1 MSLRDQVRAF
11 LGRRPN
17 KTRTLLQMEAV
28 ECGAAAL
35 GSVLGYYGR
44 VVSLEELRTACGVS
58 RDGVTAKNIIRAARS
73 YGLEVKGYR
82 SEIAGLEEN
91 TTLPAVL
98 FWNFNHFLV
107 LEGFDEDRVFL
118 NDPATGPRTVT
129 RAELD
134 EGFTGVVLTF
144 ERGPDFVEEGSEPSL
159 IQALKG
165 RLAGSET
172 AVLYAILAGLALVFP
187 GLIVPTFSRV
197 FVDQILIQRLDSWVV
212 PLLTGMA
219 LTAVLRGVLTWL
231 QSYYLLRLKTKLSVA
246 HSGRF
251 FWHVLRLPIEF
262 YSQRYAG
269 EVSHRVQLNDGV
281 AALLS
286 GKLASTA
293 IDLVMIVFFGA
304 LMFMYDWAL
313 TLLAIFIVSFNLL
326 AMKLVSAQRIDGNR
340 RLLQEHGKYEGALM
354 GSLRNIET
362 LKATSREADL
372 FSKLAG
378 YQAKLENA
386 SQDLSI
392 KTQVLQLAPSLLT
405 GIGNAAV
412 LGFGGYRIMQGDLTM
427 GMLVAFQSL
436 QQSFV
441 GPVTNLLGL
450 GAKLQEMVGD
460 MTRLDDVLR
469 YPADPQVSTGLEAS
483 ETDHAA
489 EKLTGRVELKNLT
502 FGYSRLADP
511 LISDFSLTL
520 EPGARVA
527 LVGASGCG
535 KSTISKLVARLY
547 EPWSGEILLDG
558 TPLSDVPRAVFTS
571 SLAFV
576 DQDLTLFE
584 GSIRENLLMWD
595 ETVPDLHVIQA
606 AKDAMIHDAIVER
619 PGGYDSKLKEEGSNF
634 SGGQRQRLDIAR
646 ALCGNPRILVLDEAT
661 SALDAVTEKQIDEN
675 IRRRGCTCI
684 IVAHRLSTIRDCDE
698 IIVLDGGRVV
708 QRGTHEA
715 LVADGDGWYTQLL
728 SSEAG

>member
-1 MSLRDQVRAF
+1 
-11 LGRRPN
+11 
-17 KTRTLLQMEAV
+17 
-28 ECGAAAL
+28 
-35 GSVLGYYGR
+35 
-44 VVSLEELRTACGVS
+44 
-58 RDGVTAKNIIRAARS
+58 
-73 YGLEVKGYR
+73 
-82 SEIAGLEEN
+82 
-91 TTLPAVL
+91 
-98 FWNFNHFLV
+98 
-107 LEGFDEDRVFL
+107 
-118 NDPATGPRTVT
+118 
-129 RAELD
+129 
-134 EGFTGVVLTF
+134 
-144 ERGPDFVEEGSEPSL
+144 
-159 IQALKG
+159 
-165 RLAGSET
+165 
-172 AVLYAILAGLALVFP
+172 
-187 GLIVPTFSRV
+187 
-197 FVDQILIQRLDSWVV
+197 
-212 PLLTGMA
+212 
-219 LTAVLRGVLTWL
+219 
-231 QSYYLLRLKTKLSVA
+231 
-246 HSGRF
+246 
-251 FWHVLRLPIEF
+251 
-262 YSQRYAG
+262 
-269 EVSHRVQLNDGV
+269 
-281 AALLS
+281 
-286 GKLASTA
+286 
-293 IDLVMIVFFGA
+293 
-304 LMFMYDWAL
+304 
-313 TLLAIFIVSFNLL
+313 
-326 AMKLVSAQRIDGNR
+326 
-340 RLLQEHGKYEGALM
+340 
-354 GSLRNIET
+354 
-362 LKATSREADL
+362 
-372 FSKLAG
+372 
-378 YQAKLENA
+378 
-386 SQDLSI
+386 
-392 KTQVLQLAPSLLT
+392 
-405 GIGNAAV
+405 
-412 LGFGGYRIMQGDLTM
+412 MQGDLTM

>member
-1 MSLRDQVRAF
+1 
-11 LGRRPN
+11 
-17 KTRTLLQMEAV
+17 MEAV

-44 VVSLEELRTACGVS
+44 IVSLEELRTECGVS
-58 RDGVTAKNIIRAARS
+58 RDGVTAKNIIRAGRK
-73 YGLEVKGYR
+73 YGLTAKGYR
-82 SEIAGLEEN
+82 REMEGLEEN
-91 TTLPAVL
+91 TLLPAIL

-118 NDPATGPRTVT
+118 NDPATGPRTIT
-129 RAELD
+129 REELD
-134 EGFTGVVLTF
+134 EGFTGVVLVF

-159 IQALKG
+159 IEALRA

-172 AVLYAILAGLALVFP
+172 AVAYAVLAGLALVFP
-187 GLIVPTFSRV
+187 GLLVPTFSRV
-197 FVDQILIQRLDSWVV
+197 FVDQILIQRLDSWIM

-231 QSYYLLRLKTKLSVA
+231 QSYYLLRLRTKLAVA

-251 FWHVLRLPIEF
+251 FWHVLRLPLEF

-269 EVSHRVQLNDGV
+269 EISHRVQVNDDV
-281 AALLS
+281 AELLS

-304 LMFMYDWAL
+304 LMFMYDWVL
-313 TLLAIFIVSFNLL
+313 TLLAISIVSLNLL

-340 RLLQEHGKYEGALM
+340 RLLQEDGKYQGALM

-362 LKATSREADL
+362 LKATSREGDL
-372 FSKLAG
+372 FAKLAG
-378 YQAKLENA
+378 HQAKLENA
-386 SQDLSI
+386 TQDLSI
-392 KTQVLQLAPSLLT
+392 KTQVLQLAPSILT

-450 GAKLQEMVGD
+450 GADLQEMVGD
-460 MTRLDDVLR
+460 MSRLDDVLR
-469 YPADPQVSTGLEAS
+469 YPADAQVNAGLDAS
-483 ETDHAA
+483 ESDRGA
-489 EKLTGRVELKNLT
+489 EKLTGHVELRNLT

-520 EPGARVA
+520 EPGSRVA

-547 EPWSGEILLDG
+547 EPWSGDILLDG
-558 TPLSDVPRAVFTS
+558 TPLGEVPRAVFTS

-584 GSIRENLLMWD
+584 GSIRDNLVMWD
-595 ETVPDLHVIQA
+595 DTVPDLHVIQA
-606 AKDAMIHDAIVER
+606 AKDAMIHDAIAER
-619 PGGYDSKLKEEGSNF
+619 TGGYDGELKEKGANF

-646 ALCGNPRILVLDEAT
+646 ALCGNPRILLLDEAT
-661 SALDAVTEKQIDEN
+661 SALDTLTEKEIDEN

-698 IIVLDGGRVV
+698 IIVLDGGQVV
-708 QRGTHEA
+708 QRGTHDE
-715 LVADGDGWYTQLL
+715 LVADRSGWYTQLL
-728 SSEAG
+728 GSEAT